1 VTSKKNLNLL
11 FKQKLENAKIN
22 QREQIAYSK
31 DLVTLFSIEILREL
45 NKTGYSIKYIKTDN
59 VFRDDL
65 LIGI

>member
-1 VTSKKNLNLL
+1 MTSKKNLNLL